1 MHGFDPQGGL
11 ETALFYPSY
20 QSHLSYLSYPS
31 YLS

>member
-20 QSHLSYLSYPS
+20 LSYLSYPS